1 MREREK
7 EEKRGGGGVANS
19 MIVKNFISFIFK
31 QGANFVI

>member
-7 EEKRGGGGVANS
+7 EEKRGGGVANS